1 MGKILE
7 GKNWSL
13 NLSNQEPGSSSTFTL
28 SRHFNKQ
35 ISSFGSWGI
44 PGFNFSCALKEKSKY
59 LFLVQKIFLLKWYWQ
74 NSFRNKTNIETK
86 KKQKKLGFPLVFPPH
101 STKISGVYNFKT
113 KANICFRNTNTFF
126 LTSGLKCFST

>member
-1 MGKILE
+1 MKSIRKLGE
-7 GKNWSL
+7 NFGGKNRSL
-13 NLSNQEPGSSSTFTL
+13 NLPNQEPGSSSTFTL

-86 KKQKKLGFPLVFPPH
+86 KKHKKLGFPLVFPPH
-101 STKISGVYNFKT
+101 SDTQPKLSLESTI
-113 KANICFRNTNTFF
+113 
-126 LTSGLKCFST
+126 LKQK